1 MSTPPAQTLHQQI
14 QDLHRVLDDIDT
26 QALDGESRQAL
37 SVLFADISRVLGDAG
52 TPPDQPQL
60 IEHLEAQ
67 AVRFEAEHP
76 TLSTGMRKLLDA
88 LAKAGI

>member
-1 MSTPPAQTLHQQI
+1 MSSQADTLQHQIQSLHQA
-14 QDLHRVLDDIDT
+14 LDDIDA

-37 SVLFADISRVLGDAG
+37 SELFADIARVLGAAG

-76 TLSTGMRKLLDA
+76 TLSAGMRKLLDA

>member
-1 MSTPPAQTLHQQI
+1 MNSQTETLQQQI
-14 QDLHRVLDDIDT
+14 QNLHQALDDIDV
-26 QALDGESRQAL
+26 QSLDGESRQAL
-37 SVLFADISRVLGDAG
+37 SVLFTDIARVLGDVEV
-52 TPPDQPQL
+52 TQDQPQL